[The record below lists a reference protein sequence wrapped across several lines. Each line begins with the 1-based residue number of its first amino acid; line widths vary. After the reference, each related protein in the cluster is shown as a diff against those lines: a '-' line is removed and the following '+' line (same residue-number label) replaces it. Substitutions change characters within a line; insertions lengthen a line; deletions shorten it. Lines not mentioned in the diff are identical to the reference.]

1 MTGPITT
8 PEQMRE
14 AAVLLP
20 CPFCGGQA
28 GILIETGVDYAD
40 CTVACHD
47 CSAETFARAPS
58 QDKTDSAWNAAVAGW
73 NFCAIPVA
81 PQSVAVTVK
90 PLPHGA
96 EKLDAALAEYTPGID
111 HAVRFITI
119 DQVDAL
125 AEFYLQNRNATH
137 ARDVRA
143 AALREA
149 GKALRDWQDDLN
161 ANSLPETAITVG
173 SAADLIL
180 ALIDKEPQP

>member
-1 MTGPITT
+1 MTDPITT

-14 AAVLLP
+14 AAIDAVHEADSLELATH
-20 CPFCGGQA
+20 GGNK
-28 GILIETGVDYAD
+28 IVD
-40 CTVACHD
+40 
-47 CSAETFARAPS
+47 RIR
-58 QDKTDSAWNAAVAGW
+58 
-73 NFCAIPVA
+73 AIPIA
-81 PQSVAVTVK
+81 PQSDYRLAPHLQRIVEAAKTAPQWDTVNDRMAPQPVAVTVK

-111 HAVRFITI
+111 RAVRFITI